1 MRIIAEE
8 EKGDIIPSLRLALF
22 SAKKENLSWK
32 EFLLSGKEDQ
42 GESPASSAFVGTL
55 QKSQLSFTS
64 PRLVKLRGIEP
75 ARNKDGIQQIL
86 RFGIDLKNTSSN
98 CFELQDSCF

>member
-1 MRIIAEE
+1 MRIIAKE
-8 EKGDIIPSLRLALF
+8 EKGDIILSLRLAFF
-22 SAKKENLSWK
+22 SAKKEDPSWK

-42 GESPASSAFVGTL
+42 GEPPDSSPFGGTSK
-55 QKSQLSFTS
+55 KSHLSFTS